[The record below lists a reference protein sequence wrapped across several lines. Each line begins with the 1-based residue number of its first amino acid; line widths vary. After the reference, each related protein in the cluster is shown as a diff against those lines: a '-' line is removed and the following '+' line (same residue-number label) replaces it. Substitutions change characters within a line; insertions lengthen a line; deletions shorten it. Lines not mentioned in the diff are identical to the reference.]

1 MQEAQQRALVA
12 EKEARLARELA
23 NAATSRIGTFE
34 SYLGQFFSHYNNQAF
49 MGCFCSKGVSANDS
63 EKLLFGTD
71 DVLVELHNETFTAL
85 RLTLC
90 HSADKKLAEK
100 SDLQLVHRHNK
111 IGNVENF
118 RIYHEE
124 MSYNAHCSSYG
135 TESVL
140 FRAHW
145 VSQLQEKQ
153 SSVRF
158 EEKPRS
164 KQEDILIYVYMM
176 WHDLQKH
183 SSVIEA
189 LKETNFVTSADEQS
203 GDLYKPK
210 ELFDPGD
217 SLLTSLFSD
226 EAHKF
231 PGKRFVSDG
240 WLQILRTTGL
250 QDTRDADILLKCAKK
265 IEFLGAESL
274 SNTTSEVSLEI
285 WSMAETLMNAIIE
298 NFEVFKSNN
307 FYKILGKI
315 ACVPA
320 EKWFLFES
328 GKKVVK
334 RVLCSYSEAILLKDW
349 PLAWCSAPI
358 ISKVPPEYSWG
369 ALQLMSP
376 PPFTV
381 VLKHLQDDR
390 WLAKSCVF
398 TTEEVSFHVLKYL
411 DTIWGSLSSSDILA
425 LQQVAFIAADN
436 GTRIVTSSSL
446 FVSLTINISPLA
458 SKLPS
463 GYLNFVKILKEL
475 GVEDMLSIPRAMNI
489 LSSLQ
494 KSCRH
499 HRLNPNELRA
509 VIELLHFLFN
519 ETIEH
524 KETRRSNWESELV
537 VPDDAC
543 RLAPANS
550 CVYIDPCGS
559 RYVKYIDTSK
569 LRFVHHAVPERLCVA
584 IGITKLC
591 DAVFEELDHV
601 ENLQTLERIGSVSLA
616 FIRLKLL
623 SRPFQAAVSSVLY
636 NFSSI
641 TSGSKNQDFSTLQRS
656 LELVAERLKFV
667 RCIYTRFWLLPKYLD
682 ITRTSKDS
690 VIPEWESRS
699 STQGSLYY
707 VDRSNTC
714 MIIAEPPGY
723 VSVTD
728 IIALVVSHVLGSP
741 VPLPIGPLFLCPQNS
756 ETAIVNI
763 LKLSSAERMM
773 STVGRGTDFL
783 GRDVLPG
790 DAVKLVSD
798 PTRPFCKGEIVAWKS
813 KNGGPLKYGRIPE
826 DVIRPLPEQPF
837 YTLRLESSPGKSE
850 TVLSSHV
857 FSFKSFEIRYNI
869 STYMMPEDGMHVKL
883 LEEPRRVKLRNQRQ
897 ATEEFE
903 RGRVSDDEFNKA
915 VKDMFSSS
923 GINMDTRNQC
933 LLQKTLSLQERVNES
948 QAALVLKQRKL
959 ETATK
964 DADTAKAA
972 LQCRSCLTNEIDIAL
987 IPCGHVLCRPCSS
1000 PAVSCCPICGV
1011 QLSKTMKIYRP

>member
-1 MQEAQQRALVA
+1 MQNCNPCQTPIDTESKIGSDGDPVSDLTLYRTLAGALQYLTFTRPDLSYDVQQLCLYMHDPRDPHFTALKHILCYVCGTLDYGLQLHVLFTTQLSVYTDADWVGYPVTLSRSSVEAEYRGVA
-12 EKEARLARELA
+12 NGIAETAWIRNLL
-23 NAATSRIGTFE
+23 
-34 SYLGQFFSHYNNQAF
+34 AF

-63 EKLLFGTD
+63 EKLLFGTLTRD
-71 DVLVELHNETFTAL
+71 DVWVELHNGNRAYISHLDEENLAASRLAL
-85 RLTLC
+85 W

-100 SDLQLVHRHNK
+100 LDLQLVHRHNK
-111 IGNVENF
+111 IGNVENLG
-118 RIYHEE
+118 IYHEE
-124 MSYNAHCSSYG
+124 MSYNAQGSSYG

-145 VSQLQEKQ
+145 VSQLQKKQ
-153 SSVRF
+153 TLVRF

-203 GDLYKPK
+203 RDLYKPK
-210 ELFDPGD
+210 DLFDPGD

-231 PGKRFVSDG
+231 PGERFVSDG

-265 IEFLGAESL
+265 VEALGAESM

-298 NFEVFKSNN
+298 NFELSNSNN
-307 FYKILGKI
+307 LYNILGKI

-320 EKWFLFES
+320 EKWFPFES
-328 GKKVVK
+328 GKKVAK

-349 PLAWCSAPI
+349 LLAWCAAPI
-358 ISKVPPEYSWG
+358 ISRAPPEYSWG

-381 VLKHLQDDR
+381 VLKHLRDEG

-398 TTEEVSFHVLKYL
+398 TTEEASFHVLKYL

-436 GTRIVTSSSL
+436 GTRIVTFNSL

-463 GYLNFVKILKEL
+463 GYLQYLKILKEL

-524 KETRRSNWESELV
+524 KESHRFNWESELV

-543 RLAPANS
+543 RLAPPNS

-591 DAVFEELDHV
+591 DVVFEELDHV
-601 ENLQTLERIGSVSLA
+601 EHLQTLERIGSVSLA
-616 FIRLKLL
+616 SIRLKLL
-623 SRPFQAAVSSVLY
+623 SRPFQVAVSSVVH
-636 NFSSI
+636 NISSI
-641 TSGSKNQDFSTLQRS
+641 TSGSKNQDFATLQRS

-667 RCIYTRFWLLPKYLD
+667 RCIYTRFWLLPKFLD
-682 ITRTSKDS
+682 ITRTLKDS

-714 MIIAEPPGY
+714 MIIAEPPSH

-728 IIALVVSHVLGSP
+728 IIAYAVSHVLGSP

-756 ETAIVNI
+756 ETAIVDI
-763 LKLSSAERMM
+763 LRLSSAERMM
-773 STVGRGTDFL
+773 YTIGRGTDFL
-783 GRDVLPG
+783 GRDILPG

-798 PTRPFCKGEIVAWKS
+798 PTRPFCKGEIVAWES
-813 KNGGPLKYGRIPE
+813 QIGGPLKYGRIPE

-837 YTLRLESSPGKSE
+837 YTLRIESSPGKTES
-850 TVLSSHV
+850 VISSHV
-857 FSFKSFEIRYNI
+857 FSFKSFKIRGNF
-869 STYMMPEDGMHVKL
+869 STYMMMPEDGMHVKL
-883 LEEPRRVKLRNQRQ
+883 FEEPRRVKLRNQVCCNSLV
-897 ATEEFE
+897 TY
-903 RGRVSDDEFNKA
+903 VSHLF
-915 VKDMFSSS
+915 V
-923 GINMDTRNQC
+923 TRP
-933 LLQKTLSLQERVNES
+933 S
-948 QAALVLKQRKL
+948 
-959 ETATK
+959 
-964 DADTAKAA
+964 
-972 LQCRSCLTNEIDIAL
+972 
-987 IPCGHVLCRPCSS
+987 
-1000 PAVSCCPICGV
+1000 
-1011 QLSKTMKIYRP
+1011 